1 MQQAYFNSGIV
12 LRRMKKLEQAIERFD
27 HAISLNPHDVNANVF
42 KEGYWSQNGASLGIE
57 VDTESAELASTVRAI
72 ALRLEGALRTA
83 KKAHLQTSEVL
94 LPPDLLTRISRD
106 IVRMSE
112 TEPCGLRGCLILL
125 DFESGHSS
133 SSSSSSPPNQ
143 STNHNN
149 NNTITTN
156 NNNNNAGL
164 NHQLDSSCNKR
175 KIGKVKCDSTTVT
188 TFELHLSLRED
199 LAPWYSRLPQILRN
213 LTKGGTIVV
222 SPAYSIS
229 KKKLYRSH

>member
-1 MQQAYFNSGIV
+1 MIQLQQSAMEVIH
-12 LRRMKKLEQAIERFD
+12 K
-27 HAISLNPHDVNANVF
+27 NPHDVNSNVF
-42 KEGYWSQNGASLGIE
+42 KEGYWSQNGASLGVE

-72 ALRLEGALRTA
+72 ALRLEGALRSA

-133 SSSSSSPPNQ
+133 SSPPNH
-143 STNHNN
+143 S
-149 NNTITTN
+149 TN
-156 NNNNNAGL
+156 NNNNNNNTINTNNNNTSASSGL
-164 NHQLDSSCNKR
+164 NQLDSSAVNKR
-175 KIGKVKCDSTTVT
+175 KIGKVKCDSHTVT

-222 SPAYSIS
+222 SPAYTIS